1 MERNFIP
8 YEIALDM
15 KELGF
20 NEPCFGMYIEDKSW

>member
-8 YEIALDM
+8 YEIALDI
-15 KELGF
+15 ELGF